1 MAVSSSRKG
10 VSNGGKKADTAK
22 TVTKTGS
29 KSKTAPKATPAAGTE
44 LVKAKGRK
52 TVQAT
57 VASMPEAPKPK
68 SSRKS
73 PGTVTRRPLAEAV
86 AEATVPASR
95 LEEAE
100 MRAEAAKAQLTRVQQ
115 ALDNVPVNI
124 VLADRARIVQYL
136 NNAAMETFRKMSAH
150 LPIRP
155 EAMIGRSIDM
165 FHRNPEHQKQ
175 ILADPKNLPYKG
187 EIHLGGEIFDMM
199 VTAIRDESGEYV
211 GAMLSW
217 VIVTEQRKAAQR
229 EKDLLQD
236 STATNSLL
244 VSMSRV
250 GTIDEALQSAIDTIR
265 DAFGWSYA
273 GYWKLDPSRN
283 ALCFGG
289 DSGSIGEEFRRA
301 SREATYR
308 DGEGLSGTAWR
319 TKDLFMSN
327 DLGQLRSC
335 PRVAPAQRLGIKS
348 AVCIPIM
355 INGELA
361 ATIDFLSDRELNAS
375 DSRIET
381 MRNLGRLVSTALDK
395 IDKQRREVEA
405 KKELELKVSKLMRV
419 AQAASDGDLTAVA
432 DVTGTDDLG
441 RLGDAIAKMMRD
453 LKNVIGQVVESAG
466 QFAESSRV
474 IAESSTYLSES
485 SQNQSSTVEEMSAS
499 ISELSTSIAE
509 INSNASSASTL
520 AERTAEQARQ
530 GGESVTKA
538 IEAMVL
544 IKKSSEQVTDIIQ
557 VISEIASQTN
567 LLALN
572 AAIEAARAGEHGLGF
587 AVVADEVRK
596 LAERSS
602 AAAKEITGLIK
613 ESTRRVADGA
623 ELSEKAGN
631 ALETIV
637 KGVRDTAASIAKI
650 AQATQDQSRSATEV
664 NKAIQDVS
672 SLTET
677 NASSSEELSASAEQL
692 GAQAAV
698 LHGIV
703 SNFRV

>member
-1 MAVSSSRKG
+1 V
-10 VSNGGKKADTAK
+10 
-22 TVTKTGS
+22 
-29 KSKTAPKATPAAGTE
+29 PAARLTDAE
-44 LVKAKGRK
+44 SKISQLSSE
-52 TVQAT
+52 VQ
-57 VASMPEAPKPK
+57 
-68 SSRKS
+68 
-73 PGTVTRRPLAEAV
+73 
-86 AEATVPASR
+86 R
-95 LEEAE
+95 LT
-100 MRAEAAKAQLTRVQQ
+100 QV
-115 ALDNVPVNI
+115 LDHAPVNV
-124 VLADRARIVQYL
+124 VLADRDFIVRYMNNSARL
-136 NNAAMETFRKMSAH
+136 TFRGLAAH
-150 LPIRP
+150 LPMSP
-155 EAMIGRSIDM
+155 DAMIGKSIDI
-165 FHRNPEHQKQ
+165 FHR
-175 ILADPKNLPYKG
+175 DPQRQRSLLSDPRNLPYHG
-187 EIHLGGEIFDMM
+187 EIRIGGEIFDM
-199 VTAIRDESGEYV
+199 TASAIVDDSGVYV
-211 GAMLSW
+211 GPMLTW
-217 VIVTEQRKAAQR
+217 QVVTEKRRAEQR
-229 EKDLLQD
+229 ERDLLQD

-244 VSMSRV
+244 LALSRC
-250 GTIDEALQSAIDTIR
+250 TTMDDALQVAIDTIR
-265 DAFGWSYA
+265 EAFGWSYA
-273 GYWKLDPSRN
+273 GYWKLNEART

-319 TKDLFMSN
+319 TKDLFISN

-335 PRVAPAQRLGIKS
+335 PRVSPAQRLGIKS
-348 AVCIPIM
+348 AVCLPIM
-355 INGELA
+355 MNGELV
-361 ATIDFLSDRELNAS
+361 ATIDFLSDREQSPS
-375 DSRIET
+375 DSRLET
-381 MRNLGRLVSTALDK
+381 MRNLGRLISSTLEKADLD
-395 IDKQRREVEA
+395 RRNAAA
-405 KKELELKVSKLMRV
+405 KRELEEKVNKLMRV
-419 AQAASDGDLTAVA
+419 TLAASEGDLTVAVGVAGA
-432 DVTGTDDLG
+432 DDMG
-441 RLGDAIAKMMRD
+441 RLGEAISKMMKD

-499 ISELSTSIAE
+499 ISELSASIAE
-509 INSNASSASTL
+509 INANTGSASAL

-530 GGESVTKA
+530 GGESVEKA

-602 AAAKEITGLIK
+602 AAAKEITSLIK

-631 ALETIV
+631 ALDTIV
-637 KGVRDTAASIAKI
+637 KGVRETASSIAKI
-650 AQATQDQSRSATEV
+650 AQATQDQARSATEV
-664 NKAIQDVS
+664 NRAIQDVS

-677 NASSSEELSASAEQL
+677 NASSAEELSASAEEL

>member
-1 MAVSSSRKG
+1 MGVSSSRKG
-10 VSNGGKKADTAK
+10 VTKGATSNKAGKTAAKTAAPAKATAK
-22 TVTKTGS
+22 
-29 KSKTAPKATPAAGTE
+29 PAAS
-44 LVKAKGRK
+44 KARGK
-52 TVQAT
+52 VQAT
-57 VASMPEAPKPK
+57 VVSMPPEPKPK
-68 SSRKS
+68 ASRK
-73 PGTVTRRPLAEAV
+73 PAGNVTRKALGEAV
-86 AEATVPASR
+86 AEATVPASKLAEVEAR
-95 LEEAE
+95 LT
-100 MRAEAAKAQLTRVQQ
+100 KLQQ
-115 ALDNVPVNI
+115 ALDHVPVNI
-124 VLADRARIVQYL
+124 VMADRERVVQYV
-136 NNAAMETFRKMSAH
+136 NNTAMETFRKLAAY

-155 EAMIGRSIDM
+155 ETMVGRSIDM
-165 FHRNPEHQKQ
+165 FHKNPEHQRKL
-175 ILADPKNLPYKG
+175 LADPRNLPYKG
-187 EIHLGGEIFDMM
+187 EIRLGGEIFDMM
-199 VTAIRDESGEYV
+199 VTAIRDETGEYI

-217 VIVTEQRKAAQR
+217 EIVTEQRKAAQR
-229 EKDLLQD
+229 EKDLMED
-236 STATNSLL
+236 SAATNSLL
-244 VSMSRV
+244 LALSRV
-250 GTIDEALQSAIDTIR
+250 TTTDEALQAAIDTIR
-265 DAFGWSYA
+265 DAFSWSYA
-273 GYWKLDPSRN
+273 GYWKMDAARN

-319 TKDLFMSN
+319 TKDLFISN

-348 AVCIPIM
+348 AVCIPITM
-355 INGELA
+355 YGEVV
-361 ATIDFLSDRELNAS
+361 ATIDFLSEREQTAS
-375 DSRIET
+375 ESRIET
-381 MRNLGRLVSTALDK
+381 MRNLGRLVSSAMEKT
-395 IDKQRREVEA
+395 DKQRREIET
-405 KKELELKVSKLMRV
+405 KKELEAKVANLVKV
-419 AQAASDGDLTAVA
+419 AQYASEGNLTVTV
-432 DVTGTDDLG
+432 DVTGSDDMG
-441 RLGDAIAKMMRD
+441 RLGDAISKMMKD

-499 ISELSTSIAE
+499 ISELSDSIAE
-509 INSNASSASTL
+509 INANAGSASTL

-637 KGVRDTAASIAKI
+637 KGVRETAASIAKI
-650 AQATQDQSRSATEV
+650 AHATQDQSRSASEV

-677 NASSSEELSASAEQL
+677 NASSAEELSASAEQL